1 MHTQADISSSEKN
14 IGFKPKVS
22 LEEGIKAYV
31 PEIVRLHGT
40 DIS

>member
-1 MHTQADISSSEKN
+1 MSSSKKN
-14 IGFKPKVS
+14 LSFKPKVS
-22 LEEGIKAYV
+22 LEEGIKAYT